1 MQYKK
6 EKRDKVC
13 MKLNQQLQKNGII
26 QKPDLLHGKI
36 LQNIIITNQEVQ
48 THHMEMQL
56 LKVKIGQRVFG
67 TQHRQEMRELGNKE
81 DLIFSSLK
89 TATLYTSYI

>member
-6 EKRDKVC
+6 EKRDKIC
-13 MKLNQQLQKNGII
+13 IKLNQLLQKNGII
-26 QKPDLLHGKI
+26 QKPDLVNGKI
-36 LQNIIITNQEVQ
+36 LPDIFITNQEVQ

-67 TQHRQEMRELGNKE
+67 IQHRQEMRELGNKK
-81 DLIFSSLK
+81 DLVFSGLK